1 MKNKNTRFYGLLPPC
16 RRCWSAAREAVLLV
30 LGAGLLAGILVFSL
44 GTWWGVVMGIAFW
57 LVSVGILSRLG
68 KADPII
74 RPVFIRH
81 QKYQSYLPPSARWC
95 GKTRSVPLTWKG
107 R

>member
-1 MKNKNTRFYGLLPPC
+1 MENLRRIPIHASLNRPNLLLGGD
-16 RRCWSAAREAVLLV
+16 RELV

-44 GTWWGVVMGIAFW
+44 GTWWGVAMGIAFW
-57 LVSVGILSRLG
+57 LVSIGVLARLG

-81 QKYQSYLPPSARWC
+81 QKYQNYFAPAARWC
-95 GKTRSVPLTWKG
+95 GKTRMVPLTWKG

>member
-1 MKNKNTRFYGLLPPC
+1 MSMEAPRRIPIHRSLNRPTLLLGGD
-16 RRCWSAAREAVLLV
+16 RELV

>member
-1 MKNKNTRFYGLLPPC
+1 MEAPRRIPIHRSLNRPPLLLGGD
-16 RRCWSAAREAVLLV
+16 RELV
-30 LGAGLLAGILVFSL
+30 LGAALLAGILVFSL

>member
-1 MKNKNTRFYGLLPPC
+1 VENLRRIPIHASLNRPTLLLGGD
-16 RRCWSAAREAVLLV
+16 RELV

-44 GTWWGVVMGIAFW
+44 GTWWGVAMGIAFW
-57 LVSVGILSRLG
+57 LVSIGVLARLG

-81 QKYQSYLPPSARWC
+81 QKYQNYFAPAARWC
-95 GKTRSVPLTWKG
+95 GKTRMVPLTWKG

>member
-1 MKNKNTRFYGLLPPC
+1 MEAPRRIPIHRSLNRPTLLLGGD
-16 RRCWSAAREAVLLV
+16 RELV
-30 LGAGLLAGILVFSL
+30 LGAGILAGMLVFSVQ
-44 GTWWGVVMGIAFW
+44 TWWGVLMGIAVW
-57 LVSVGILSRLG
+57 LAAVGAFSRMG
-68 KADPII
+68 KADPLM

-81 QKYQSYLPPSARWC
+81 QKYQSYFPAAARWC